1 MFEENILK
9 GYFKFQNIAKSKLGL
24 KLYYIKV
31 NEIKL
36 AQLYWAPQWCPTR
49 ICWKLYWFPTHD
61 NCTPAVSY
69 PNSSKH

>member
-1 MFEENILK
+1 M
-9 GYFKFQNIAKSKLGL
+9 
-24 KLYYIKV
+24 KV

-36 AQLYWAPQWCPTR
+36 AQLCWAPQWCPTR